1 LTSTVIDRSFIGL
14 LRISS
19 PNKPIAPQELAK
31 RMAMR
36 STSVVS
42 EEMLLAI
49 PMLIQ
54 DFAET
59 IKKIQ

>member
-1 LTSTVIDRSFIGL
+1 L